1 VRDPRIDHQAG
12 VLGERLRGWRLV
24 LGLTAAQVAERS
36 GISRVTLRK
45 IETGNTGVS
54 FESVLRV
61 SRALGV
67 LDQLVDSV
75 DPLSS
80 DLGRA
85 RVGELSRK
93 RAR

>member
-1 VRDPRIDHQAG
+1 MLGPRVEGHAG
-12 VLGERLRGWRLV
+12 VFGERLRGWRLV

-36 GISRVTLRK
+36 SISRATLRK
-45 IETGNTGVS
+45 IETGDAGVS

-75 DPLSS
+75 DPLNS

-85 RVGELSRK
+85 RAGELNRK

>member
-1 VRDPRIDHQAG
+1 MLAQRVERQAA
-12 VLGERLRGWRLV
+12 LFGERLRGWRLV
-24 LGLTAAQVAERS
+24 LGLTAEQVAERS

-45 IETGNTGVS
+45 IETGDAGVA
-54 FESVLRV
+54 FENVLRV

-67 LDQLVDSV
+67 LDVLVDSV
-75 DPLSS
+75 DPLNS

-85 RVGELSRK
+85 RAGELNRK